1 MRDCTGPNVF
11 VANSTR
17 RTVSLHDE
25 DDDDEVDDDEDAVE
39 TVDMAG
45 EALLADRLQGSIT

>member
-1 MRDCTGPNVF
+1 MRDCTGPKVF

-17 RTVSLHDE
+17 RTVSHHEADDE
-25 DDDDEVDDDEDAVE
+25 DDDEVDDDDDADE

-45 EALLADRLQGSIT
+45 EALWADRWLGS